1 MAKDGHDMEYTY
13 YGFRNCIGG
22 FFEMATTDARRILPS
37 HLQPLEVQHTR
48 SIFAL
53 TAFEFTESEVG
64 SYEEV
69 VLAILVPPMVVPGK
83 PLPKA
88 AFYPF
93 VVGTS
98 TEAARLHAIE
108 RWHLPH
114 YMKDLQIHF
123 EQTDGTMEVRVRDE
137 DRPVLDVVVTDYA
150 FGPKKNLYNAFTLE
164 GDDRFK
170 ANIYMDAPHSEHEE
184 ERGSLKLYEH
194 PMTAP
199 LTIPDVHTFPFR
211 EEWYQ
216 AGMQTFEPLE
226 KI

>member
-1 MAKDGHDMEYTY
+1 MDYTY
-13 YGFRNCIGG
+13 YGFRNCVGA
-22 FFEMATTDARRILPS
+22 FFEMATADARKILPS
-37 HLQPLEVQHTR
+37 HLQPLEMQHTR

-53 TAFEFTESEVG
+53 TVFEFTQSEVG

-69 VLAILVPPMVVPGK
+69 VLAILVPPMVEPGK

-114 YMKDLQIHF
+114 YMKDLQIDF
-123 EQTDGTMEVRVRDE
+123 TESDGQMEVKVRD
-137 DRPVLDVVVTDYA
+137 DGQPVLDLVVTDYS
-150 FGPKKNLYNAFTLE
+150 FEPSQNLYNAFTIE

-170 ANIYMDAPHSEHEE
+170 ANIYMEAPHSEHEE
-184 ERGSLKLYEH
+184 ERGSLTLHEH

-199 LTIPDVHTFPFR
+199 LTIPEVHTWPFR
-211 EEWYQ
+211 EQWYR